1 MTAPSSGAFLLHGGF
16 MTRISKFYLAL
27 SVILFGSFGLGFGAA
42 AQNNF
47 KLGVVDTQSVF
58 ENYTKAQ
65 EANEILKTAE
75 ERLRTQLNGI
85 QEEIAVMEER
95 LTKQKLFLEASET
108 ETLQADIG
116 IKRQQLQREL
126 ELGQDSLIAKREELL
141 APLTQEIEALLKQMG
156 ESEGY
161 SFIFEKRLVTLYVD
175 PKYDLTQRVV
185 QQLNDA
191 YEKERSKDA
200 GQSPTPPG
208 AEAGKEGD
216 QSN

>member
-1 MTAPSSGAFLLHGGF
+1 
-16 MTRISKFYLAL
+16 MTRVSQFYVAL
-27 SVILFGSFGLGFGAA
+27 SVILFGSFSLGFNAA
-42 AQNNF
+42 AQNNL

-85 QEEIAVMEER
+85 QEEIATMEER
-95 LTKQKLFLEASET
+95 LTKQKLFLEAAET
-108 ETLQADIG
+108 ETLQADIR
-116 IKRQQLQREL
+116 IKRQELQREL
-126 ELGQDSLIAKREELL
+126 DIGQESLIAKREELL
-141 APLTQEIEALLKQMG
+141 APLTQEIEALLKRMG

-175 PKYDLTQRVV
+175 PRYDLTERVV

-191 YEKERSKDA
+191 YEKEKSPDA
-200 GQSPTPPG
+200 SQSATPP
-208 AEAGKEGD
+208 ATETGKEGE
-216 QSN
+216 QKN

>member
-1 MTAPSSGAFLLHGGF
+1 MGPSSYWGFPLHGGF
-16 MTRISKFYLAL
+16 MTRVSKFYVAL
-27 SVILFGSFGLGFGAA
+27 SVILFGSFSLGFNVA
-42 AQNNF
+42 AQNNL

-75 ERLRTQLNGI
+75 DRLRNQLNGI
-85 QEEIAVMEER
+85 QEEIATMEER
-95 LTKQKLFLEASET
+95 LTKQKLFLEAAET
-108 ETLQADIG
+108 ETLQADIR
-116 IKRQQLQREL
+116 IKRQELQREL
-126 ELGQDSLIAKREELL
+126 DIGQESLIAKREELL

-175 PKYDLTQRVV
+175 PKYDLTDRVV

-191 YEKERSKDA
+191 YEAEKSTDA
-200 GQSPTPPG
+200 PQSATPP
-208 AEAGKEGD
+208 ATETGKEGE
-216 QSN
+216 QKN